1 MDDHPASPADPKTQ
15 TERAVKAQT
24 KLADSASHLKDSAQ
38 LQLDSAERRTVLAAD
53 RTVYA
58 AERTYAAWMRTG
70 LAALASGVGARSL
83 LVDAAP
89 LWLIRTTGSA
99 LVVFSAFC
107 FIAAVAAVY
116 EIMEW
121 RYAVS
126 SDPASGAAF
135 LGSQGDPWDAQKDM
149 LADMSGAVIA
159 LVLYAFR
166 K

>member
-107 FIAAVAAVY
+107 FIAAVWRQVTPQIAQPMPEVRELPAWALAIFTLLMLLVCVAA
-116 EIMEW
+116 
-121 RYAVS
+121 
-126 SDPASGAAF
+126 
-135 LGSQGDPWDAQKDM
+135 
-149 LADMSGAVIA
+149 LAGIW
-159 LVLYAFR
+159 LHP
-166 K
+166 